1 MYVEYFDEFCIFTGG
16 GGVFMIIHKII
27 NYLPE
32 NELLFCFNFLFKRS
46 LSVLDYNFFHCG
58 YLNRFKTIRITI
70 FRHYRNVLP
79 LYTLKQNLRY
89 KYIYIIILVYTDAHY
104 QAESTFDSD
113 R

>member
-1 MYVEYFDEFCIFTGG
+1 MYVEYFDEFCIFTG

-104 QAESTFDSD
+104 QAKSTFDSD

>member
-1 MYVEYFDEFCIFTGG
+1 MLNILMNFAFLRGR
-16 GGVFMIIHKII
+16 GVFMIIHKII

>member
-1 MYVEYFDEFCIFTGG
+1 MLNVLMNFEVLRRDVYDSSQNY
-16 GGVFMIIHKII
+16 
-27 NYLPE
+27 YLPE
-32 NELLFCFNFLFKRS
+32 NELLICFNFLFKRS

-104 QAESTFDSD
+104 QAKSTFDSD

>member
-1 MYVEYFDEFCIFTGG
+1 
-16 GGVFMIIHKII
+16 MIIHKII

>member
-1 MYVEYFDEFCIFTGG
+1 MNFEVLRRDVYDSSQNY
-16 GGVFMIIHKII
+16 
-27 NYLPE
+27 YLPE

-89 KYIYIIILVYTDAHY
+89 KYIYIIIPVYTDAHY

>member
-16 GGVFMIIHKII
+16 GGVYD
-27 NYLPE
+27 NSQNYYLPE
-32 NELLFCFNFLFKRS
+32 KELLFCFNFLFKRS

>member
-16 GGVFMIIHKII
+16 GGVYD
-27 NYLPE
+27 NSQNYYLPE